1 MKKIFVGL
9 LAVSV
14 LGFAFTYSPKNEVK
28 TVKTETLE
36 NVDGI
41 NFFHGTWNEAKAKAK
56 KENKLIFLDA
66 YTDWCGWC
74 KRLDATTLKN
84 KEVGEFFNK
93 NFINVHM
100 EMEKSKDGPR
110 LSRALRI
117 KGYPA
122 LFFMNSNEESK
133 HMISGYVKADRILE
147 EAKVALSK
155 K

>member
-1 MKKIFVGL
+1 LPNNDEVENK
-9 LAVSV
+9 
-14 LGFAFTYSPKNEVK
+14 TKNEVK
-28 TVKTETLE
+28 AEKSEGVH
-36 NVDGI
+36 
-41 NFFHGTWNEAKAKAK
+41 FFHGTWAEAKAKAK

-84 KEVGEFFNK
+84 KQVGEFFNK